1 MSWERTGKR
10 VVLFITVVW
19 RMLLVYERNNQR
31 DANSNPSIPG
41 SMIVHVS
48 SPYIQQFCWSSASY
62 GVSARVTVI
71 VPARLKSDCPPVIAR
86 L

>member
-1 MSWERTGKR
+1 MSWEKTGKR

-19 RMLLVYERNNQR
+19 RMLLVYERKNQR

-41 SMIVHVS
+41 SMTVHVS
-48 SPYIQQFCWSSASY
+48 SLYIQHFLWSSPSY
-62 GVSARVTVI
+62 GVSACVNAM
-71 VPARLKSDCPPVIAR
+71 VPARLKSDCPLVIAR